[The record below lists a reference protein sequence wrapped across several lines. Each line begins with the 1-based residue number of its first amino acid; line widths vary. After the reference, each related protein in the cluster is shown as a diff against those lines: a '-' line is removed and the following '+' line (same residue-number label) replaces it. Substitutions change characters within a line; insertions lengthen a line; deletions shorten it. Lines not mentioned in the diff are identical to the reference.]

1 MKNFKIEDLI
11 LLQMNKKI
19 MILQYKKITNNMLI
33 LKKMLLRIMLQKE
46 SFLLVEFKI
55 MNIQL
60 MNSMF
65 GLNLKQNQIVYILFV

>member
-65 GLNLKQNQIVYILFV
+65 GLNLK

>member
-1 MKNFKIEDLI
+1 MKNFKIKDLI